1 MQLHDE
7 EECGVCGLRLSHW
20 PELWGCPL
28 PLAPPPKQH
37 SLALHSILV
46 TDVLWGCVGC
56 VYRPVWPCRDA
67 SNAKIGPG

>member
-1 MQLHDE
+1 MRCVWTE
-7 EECGVCGLRLSHW
+7 AE
-20 PELWGCPL
+20 
-28 PLAPPPKQH
+28 PLASAVGLPPPPPPPKQH

-56 VYRPVWPCRDA
+56 IYRPVWPCRDA